1 MTLEHYRHDPPICY
15 NGVVMYDNIE
25 WLKTMFGQS
34 HMQHI
39 PLVESFN
46 CKWCY
51 FKHGQFYYNP
61 KQAAI
66 ANPLEFKIHVLASLY
81 QVLL

>member
-1 MTLEHYRHDPPICY
+1 M
-15 NGVVMYDNIE
+15 NDNIT
-25 WLKTMFGQS
+25 WLKSLFAQP
-34 HMQHI
+34 HLAHI
-39 PLVESFN
+39 QLSESLS
-46 CKWCY
+46 CKWFY
-51 FKHGQFYYNP
+51 VKHGKAGFNP